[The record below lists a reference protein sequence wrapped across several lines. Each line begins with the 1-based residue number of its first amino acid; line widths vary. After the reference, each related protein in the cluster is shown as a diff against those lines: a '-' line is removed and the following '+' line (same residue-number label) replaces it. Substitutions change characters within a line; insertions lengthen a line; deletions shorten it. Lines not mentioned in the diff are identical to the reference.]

1 MTDREMKKLNRA
13 ELLELLL
20 EQMDE
25 NRRLREELDQ
35 AQAALA
41 DRRIRL
47 EHAGSIA
54 QAALALNGVFE
65 AADRAAQAYLDS
77 VRHMAEQEQQE

>member
-47 EHAGSIA
+47 ERAGSIA

-77 VRHMAEQEQQE
+77 VRHMAEQERQE

>member
-35 AQAALA
+35 AKAALA

-47 EHAGSIA
+47 EYAGSIA
-54 QAALALNGVFE
+54 QAALSLNGVFE
-65 AADRAAQAYLDS
+65 AADRAAQEYLDS
-77 VRHMAEQEQQE
+77 VKRMADQERTQ